1 MKTLI
6 LTWLVTFALY
16 LLTSVVR
23 ADSLA
28 PADHMHVWTGFAP
41 GEVCVLVQ
49 DSMDGSDARAEL
61 WLVSLE
67 QVEWIEDIEGFA
79 CSDVEMEGETE
90 LHAVTYDPGITITV
104 IEGTANNVLL
114 TKI

>member
-1 MKTLI
+1 MKTLM
-6 LTWLVTFALY
+6 LTWLVTFVLY

-28 PADHMHVWTGFAP
+28 PADHMHVWTGFTP
-41 GEVCVLVQ
+41 GEVCLVVQ
-49 DSMDGSDARAEL
+49 DSVDGSDARAEL
-61 WLVSLE
+61 WLVSLD
-67 QVEWIEDIEGFA
+67 QVEWIEDVEGFA
-79 CSDVEMEGETE
+79 CIDVEAEGETE

-104 IEGTANNVLL
+104 VESDSHHTLL